1 MCCAGRLLTA
11 LRGDQDIVNC
21 VAAHPTQPL
30 LASCGL
36 DATLKLWRPCFGG
49 APWPWCAVMVVLVMV
64 VVCCVVQWSAD
75 ANGPPGTCQENEC
88 TSDV

>member
-30 LASCGL
+30 LASCGFHSGFHSRVGVGLQLGL
-36 DATLKLWRPCFGG
+36 DACTVQGG
-49 APWPWCAVMVVLVMV
+49 C
-64 VVCCVVQWSAD
+64 
-75 ANGPPGTCQENEC
+75 
-88 TSDV
+88 